1 MYCVL
6 YMLFSSFFLE
16 IHTYTHIPQT
26 ISMVTTSEGDD
37 LGAEVVVTVV
47 QKGYEGNAS
56 IFF

>member
-1 MYCVL
+1 
-6 YMLFSSFFLE
+6 MLFSSFFLE

-37 LGAEVVVTVV
+37 LGAEVVVRVV